1 MDQCVWESMCS
12 TVVWGRLEPTESVAK
27 SMYLVR
33 LLLGFLLSSARGSR
47 CISVDEG
54 SRCISVDGS
63 QDFFFNKGNF
73 CKVSKCMHAT
83 AGDWEIP
90 MVRCLRS
97 RRTRGVVIARSL
109 DFRLASMMRAWK
121 VSSRRDREKSGS
133 KTFWILTAHGRTF
146 RPWLMIE
153 YEELVRYGSSRQSA
167 SKYPRDGGSRVGG
180 C

>member
-1 MDQCVWESMCS
+1 VYGSRC
-12 TVVWGRLEPTESVAK
+12 
-27 SMYLVR
+27 VR
-33 LLLGFLLSSARGSR
+33 LLFGAVWSRQSRSRSR
-47 CISVDEG
+47 CISFDCCWDFSSARQEG
-54 SRCISVDGS
+54 VAVFQSTKVVAVS
-63 QDFFFNKGNF
+63 QSTVVRIFFFNKGNF

-97 RRTRGVVIARSL
+97 RRTRGVAIARSL

-121 VSSRRDREKSGS
+121 VSSRRDRENSGS
-133 KTFWILTAHGRTF
+133 KTFWMFTAHGRTF